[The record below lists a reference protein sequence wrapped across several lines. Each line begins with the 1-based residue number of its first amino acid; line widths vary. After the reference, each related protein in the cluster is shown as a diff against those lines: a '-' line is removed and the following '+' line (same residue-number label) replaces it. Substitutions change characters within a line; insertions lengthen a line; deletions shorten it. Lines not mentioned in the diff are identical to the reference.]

1 MSIAGEIDDLML
13 NVPSDLGNV
22 FSGHS
27 GGGHGGHHGGGLL
40 GIFNWTLIATA
51 VIDVALFAWMH
62 FTPEGMAFG
71 AAVADWFG
79 MTSSVAEAADLTSA
93 VTAGGEEVFVF

>member
-51 VIDVALFAWMH
+51 VIDVALLHGCTLRPRAWH
-62 FTPEGMAFG
+62 
-71 AAVADWFG
+71 
-79 MTSSVAEAADLTSA
+79 SVPLLLTGSA
-93 VTAGGEEVFVF
+93 